1 MHNLKIAVIGL
12 GYVGL
17 PLATSLSSCFNVIGY
32 DVNALRIKELSSG
45 FDRTEEVKKKSLKNK
60 NINFTNRKKDLVNCD
75 IYIITVPTPVNKK
88 NTPDL
93 KNLILATKT
102 VAKNLNFNNV
112 VIYESTVYPG
122 CTDDICIPLLEK
134 YSGLKINIDFFVGYS
149 PERIDPGVSKFKLK
163 NQIKIISASNNK
175 ALKILNFI
183 YSKIINKKLYAVENI
198 KTAEA
203 SKIIENTQRDIN
215 IAFMNEVAMLFKK
228 LNINTNQVLNA
239 AKTKWNF
246 LDFKPG
252 LVGGHCIG
260 VDPYYL
266 MHKAKKIGFNSKI
279 ITAGRKVND
288 KIPNF
293 IFSEIIKICRIK
305 QINFKKLKILFLGVA
320 FKENCVDCR
329 NSKAIEL
336 LQLIKKK
343 NNSTEVYD
351 PVVNKSDFLKN
362 FKIKLLD
369 NIYKKNY
376 YDLIIVAVPHKKI
389 RKIGLKKIKKFG
401 KKELIIFDIKSIFK
415 KSEAQWQL

>member
-1 MHNLKIAVIGL
+1 MYNLKIAVIGL

-17 PLATSLSSCFNVIGY
+17 PLATSLSNCFNVIGY

-45 FDRTEEVKKKSLKNK
+45 LDRTEEVKKKSLKNK
-60 NINFTNRKKDLVNCD
+60 NIYFTNKKKDLVSCD

-88 NTPDL
+88 NIPDL

-102 VAKNLNFNNV
+102 VAKNLTFNNV

-134 YSGLKINIDFFVGYS
+134 YSKLKINIDFFVGYS
-149 PERIDPGVSKFKLK
+149 PERIDPGFSKFKLK

-175 ALKILNFI
+175 ALKILKFI

-266 MHKAKKIGFNSKI
+266 MYKAKKIGFNSKI

-293 IFSEIIKICRIK
+293 IFSEINKICRIK
-305 QINFKKLKILFLGVA
+305 QINFKKLKVLFLGAA
-320 FKENCVDCR
+320 FKENCMDCR

-362 FKIKLLD
+362 FKFKLLD

-376 YDLIIVAVPHKKI
+376 YDLIIVAVPHKQIK
-389 RKIGLKKIKKFG
+389 KIGLKKIKKFG
-401 KKELIIFDIKSIFK
+401 KKEVLIFDIKSIFK
-415 KSEAQWQL
+415 KSEAHWQL